1 MRSRSPADAPA
12 PTGVCRVCFSD
23 DNATRHGKVVAQYR
37 EQFLRDLN
45 PDPNPNFPA
54 TLGDLA
60 ARLKAWRN
68 TLQQTVEETMDSTLR
83 LEDESRALAVSGAE
97 PG

>member
-1 MRSRSPADAPA
+1 M
-12 PTGVCRVCFSD
+12 CRVCFSD
-23 DNATRHGKVVAQYR
+23 DNASKHGRIVAQYR
-37 EQFLRDLN
+37 DQFLRDLN

-68 TLQQTVEETMDSTLR
+68 TLQHTVEATLEPVLR
-83 LEDESRALAVSGAE
+83 LEEESRSLAVST
-97 PG
+97 